1 MIAERGY
8 GLSDLTNPDGR
19 LRFAEVWLL
28 WFVMPCQGK
37 LEAGTSACV
46 VRNEVRRQVGMQR
59 NCAFSVRTTRRI
71 LTAAMRIRSKLR
83 RMKYEFAK
91 WLRGLIFLA
100 LV

>member
-1 MIAERGY
+1 MVCYALPRKVG
-8 GLSDLTNPDGR
+8 GR
-19 LRFAEVWLL
+19 Y
-28 WFVMPCQGK
+28 
-37 LEAGTSACV
+37 
-46 VRNEVRRQVGMQR
+46 
-59 NCAFSVRTTRRI
+59 FSVRTTRRI

>member
-1 MIAERGY
+1 
-8 GLSDLTNPDGR
+8 
-19 LRFAEVWLL
+19 
-28 WFVMPCQGK
+28 
-37 LEAGTSACV
+37 
-46 VRNEVRRQVGMQR
+46 MQR